1 MKIISHGPEQTREI
15 AARLADTL
23 KGGEVILLSGDLG
36 AGKTTFTKGLAAA
49 LGVEETVTS
58 PTFNYV
64 KEYNGRLPLYHFD
77 MYRVADADEVYELGL
92 EEYFYRGR
100 VVVVE
105 WNKFDDVP
113 DPIEVKITP
122 LGGDVREIEINDQRI
137 GDRLQR

>member
-92 EEYFYRGR
+92 EEYFYRGG

-105 WNKFDDVP
+105 WNKFDDVS

>member
-92 EEYFYRGR
+92 EEYFYRGG

-105 WNKFDDVP
+105 WNKFDAVP